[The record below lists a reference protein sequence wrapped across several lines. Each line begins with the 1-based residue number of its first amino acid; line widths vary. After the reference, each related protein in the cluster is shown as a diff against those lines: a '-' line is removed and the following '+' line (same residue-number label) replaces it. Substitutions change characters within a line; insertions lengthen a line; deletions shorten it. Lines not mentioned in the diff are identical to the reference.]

1 MATDLQ
7 LAAILGG
14 LSVREGRR
22 IDVPSLAEGW
32 RAFVRAVE
40 RGEVTPEDYPSSLEN
55 RDLLAEVIASVSPA
69 ARRQIQELVTPD
81 DDAYR
86 AATRV
91 VDNPRRSVR
100 ADRWWWTRIPAG
112 LGNYTETSR

>member
-40 RGEVTPEDYPSSLEN
+40 RGEVTPEDYPMSLEN

-69 ARRQIQELVTPD
+69 ARRQIQELVT
-81 DDAYR
+81 R
-86 AATRV
+86 I